1 MPIYRKD
8 LTKEMV
14 KKALQCKTAEE
25 LMETAKAEG
34 FDITKEEAEA
44 YFAELADVELDGN
57 VLKNVAG
64 GHDYFCLHCPM
75 DLQCPKYK

>member
-57 VLKNVAG
+57 VLKNVAV